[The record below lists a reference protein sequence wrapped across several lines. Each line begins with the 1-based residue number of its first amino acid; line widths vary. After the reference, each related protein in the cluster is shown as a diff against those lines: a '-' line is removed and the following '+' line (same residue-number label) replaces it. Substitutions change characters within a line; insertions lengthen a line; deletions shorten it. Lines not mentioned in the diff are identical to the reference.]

1 MLQPP
6 YSLFPGVPGSRR
18 SSSSGQESSLGPRP
32 GPGSLVTPSL
42 LHSTPNKTAV
52 PSIHGNTIVH
62 SSIILVI
69 F

>member
-6 YSLFPGVPGSRR
+6 YSLFPGSRR

-32 GPGSLVTPSL
+32 VPGSLVTPSL

-52 PSIHGNTIVH
+52 PSIHGNTIVP
-62 SSIILVI
+62 
-69 F
+69 FYW